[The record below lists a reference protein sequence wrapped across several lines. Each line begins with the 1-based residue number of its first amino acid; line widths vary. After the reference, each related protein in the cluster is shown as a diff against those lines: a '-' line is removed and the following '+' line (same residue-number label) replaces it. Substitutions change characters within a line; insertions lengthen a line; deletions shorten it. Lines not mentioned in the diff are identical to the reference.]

1 MPRDYSDC
9 VILKPMS
16 EPEESPLKDLQDRL
30 YGATPIPRVDAP
42 KLPIERV
49 KERATTWAPEAPV
62 EAKPR
67 MSLATWFLIGAVAF
81 FIVAGGVALVFL
93 YFGTR
98 TVSVENVDL
107 YVSPSSPSI
116 ASGDTIELTVTIE
129 NRNPAAITDTTLKVD
144 FPEGTRSSEGEGEL
158 LPRYTDTVGTVLPG
172 EKVTRTVRAI
182 VSGEANSKVEL
193 PVTFTYKT
201 EGSNA
206 EFEISEVESFTITSS
221 PVSVSVSALSETASG
236 QPLSFSVRVR
246 ANGTE
251 AVENVSLVAEYPFG
265 FSLTDANPKPTT
277 GNLFVL
283 GTINPGET
291 KTITLSGTLTGQQ
304 GDERVFKFNAGTQK
318 GSTQALAVKYTTQ
331 ETRLRVTRPFLSV
344 GLALN
349 RDDGDPIIVRSGAQ
363 LDGIVSWTN
372 TLATSITDGVV
383 SIALSGEGLDASQ
396 VRSGTGYYRSSDRT
410 IVFNRETSNSLKL
423 LGPQDTGNGSFSIGT
438 KTGTALEALRNPT
451 VNLTVSV
458 SGKRI
463 GESGVLENVSSTL
476 TKTVKIATDLSVS
489 TRAVRSIGPFTN
501 SGAWPLKVD
510 QATTFTIM
518 MTAKNTVNAVAGAK
532 ATMTLPQNVTFT
544 GSVSPSDGSLVYNA
558 STREVSWTV
567 GDMSAGSSKQ
577 MNFQVSLLPS
587 LSEKGTSPTLVSDQ
601 SITGT
606 DRFIETMVKMINP
619 SVTTRIT
626 SDPSYVSSYSTVSQ

>member
-1 MPRDYSDC
+1 MQ
-9 VILKPMS
+9 
-16 EPEESPLKDLQDRL
+16 EPEDSPLKDLQDKL
-30 YGATPIPRVDAP
+30 YSTTPTPRMSAP
-42 KLPIERV
+42 ELPRTHVVHED
-49 KERATTWAPEAPV
+49 TTWAPEAPV
-62 EAKPR
+62 PHKQR

-81 FIVAGGVALVFL
+81 FVVALGTALGFL

-98 TVSVENVDL
+98 TVSVENVDV
-107 YVSPSSPSI
+107 YVTASSPSI
-116 ASGDTIELTVTIE
+116 ASGDTMELTITVE
-129 NRNPAAITDTTLKVD
+129 NRNPASISDTTLKVD
-144 FPEGTRSSEGEGEL
+144 FPEGTRSSEGDGEPF
-158 LPRYTDTVGTVLPG
+158 PRYTDTLGTVPPG
-172 EKVTRTVRAI
+172 EKVTRTVRAVI
-182 VSGEANSKVEL
+182 SGEANTKVEL

-206 EFEISEVESFTITSS
+206 EFEVQETEVITITSS

-236 QPLSFSVRVR
+236 QPLSFSIRVR

-251 AVENVSLVAEYPFG
+251 AVPNVSLVAEYPFG
-265 FSLTDANPKPTT
+265 FSLTEANPKPST

-304 GDERVFKFNAGTQK
+304 GDERVFKFSAGTQA
-318 GSTQALAVKYTTQ
+318 GTTQALGVKYTTQ

-344 GLALN
+344 GLSLN
-349 RDDGDPIIVRSGAQ
+349 RDENDPVIIRSGASI
-363 LDGIVSWTN
+363 DGIVSWTN

-396 VRSGTGYYRSSDRT
+396 VRSGSGYYRSSDRT
-410 IVFNRETSNSLKL
+410 IVFNRDTSSSLQL

-438 KTGTALEALRNPT
+438 KKGTALEALRNPT

-489 TRAVRSIGPFTN
+489 TRAVRSVGPFTN

-518 MTAKNTVNAVAGAK
+518 MTAKNTVNPVAGAK
-532 ATMTLPQNVTFT
+532 TVMVLPQNVTFT

-558 STREVSWTV
+558 STREVTWTV
-567 GDMSAGSSKQ
+567 GDMGAGSQKQ

-587 LSEKGTSPTLVSDQ
+587 LSEKGTSPLLVGEQ

-606 DRFIETMVKMINP
+606 DRFIEAQVKMINP
-619 SVTTRIT
+619 GVTTRID
-626 SDPSYVSSYSTVSQ
+626 SDPSYVSSYSVVSQ